1 MRNKRGRESYE
12 SLIASLRDAVRETE
26 DTASA
31 ISRLYDLVW
40 AIKDEKALREIQALA
55 GRMCTAGVSIMEYS
69 TRIDLAI
76 SLDTGVIASG
86 EAVLSGGGSGEC

>member
-31 ISRLYDLVW
+31 ISKLYDLVW
-40 AIKDEKALREIQALA
+40 AIKDEKALR
-55 GRMCTAGVSIMEYS
+55 
-69 TRIDLAI
+69 
-76 SLDTGVIASG
+76 
-86 EAVLSGGGSGEC
+86 

>member
-1 MRNKRGRESYE
+1 MTSKPRRKSYE
-12 SLIASLRDAVRETE
+12 SLIASLRDVVWETE

-31 ISRLYDLVW
+31 ISKLYDLVW
-40 AIKDEKALREIQALA
+40 AIGDEQTLSDIQALA
-55 GRMCTAGVSIMEYS
+55 GRLCTAGASIMEYS

-86 EAVLSGGGSGEC
+86 EAGSGAC

>member
-12 SLIASLRDAVRETE
+12 SLIASLRDVVHETE

-31 ISRLYDLVW
+31 ISKLYDLVW
-40 AIKDEKALREIQALA
+40 AIKDEQTLRDIQALV
-55 GRMCTAGVSIMEYS
+55 GRLCTAGASIQEYS

-86 EAVLSGGGSGEC
+86 EAGRNAR

>member
-12 SLIASLRDAVRETE
+12 SLIASLRDVVRETE

-31 ISRLYDLVW
+31 ISKLYDLLW
-40 AIKDEKALREIQALA
+40 AIKDEQTLNDIQALA
-55 GRMCTAGVSIMEYS
+55 GRLRDAGASIMGYS
-69 TRIDLAI
+69 TRINLAI

-86 EAVLSGGGSGEC
+86 EAGRYAR

>member
-1 MRNKRGRESYE
+1 MMPNKPSRESYE
-12 SLIASLRDAVRETE
+12 SLIASLRDAVWETE

-31 ISRLYDLVW
+31 ISKLYDLVW

-55 GRMCTAGVSIMEYS
+55 GRMCTAGASIMEYS

-76 SLDTGVIASG
+76 SLDTGVSAHSG
-86 EAVLSGGGSGEC
+86 VNRDAC

>member
-1 MRNKRGRESYE
+1 MTNKPRRTSYE
-12 SLIASLRDAVRETE
+12 SLIASLRDVVHETE

-31 ISRLYDLVW
+31 ISKLYDLVW
-40 AIKDEKALREIQALA
+40 TIKDEQTLRDIQALA
-55 GRMCTAGVSIMEYS
+55 GRLCTAGASIQEYS

-86 EAVLSGGGSGEC
+86 EAGRDAR

>member
-1 MRNKRGRESYE
+1 MMRNKRGRESYE
-12 SLIASLRDAVRETE
+12 SLIASLRDVVWETE

-31 ISRLYDLVW
+31 ISKLYDLVW
-40 AIKDEKALREIQALA
+40 AIKDEQTLREIQSLV
-55 GRMCTAGVSIMEYS
+55 GRLCTAGASIQEYS

-86 EAVLSGGGSGEC
+86 EAGRDAR

>member
-12 SLIASLRDAVRETE
+12 SLIVSLRDVVLETE

-31 ISRLYDLVW
+31 ISKLYELVW
-40 AIKDEKALREIQALA
+40 AIKDEQTQRDIQALI
-55 GRMCTAGVSIMEYS
+55 GRLTTASASIQGYS

-86 EAVLSGGGSGEC
+86 EAGRDAC

>member
-12 SLIASLRDAVRETE
+12 SLIASLRDVVWETE

-31 ISRLYDLVW
+31 ISKLYELVW
-40 AIKDEKALREIQALA
+40 AIKDEQTLRDIQALA
-55 GRMCTAGVSIMEYS
+55 GRMCTAGASIMEYS
-69 TRIDLAI
+69 TSIDLAI

-86 EAVLSGGGSGEC
+86 GVYRGER

>member
-1 MRNKRGRESYE
+1 MMRNKRRRESYE
-12 SLIASLRDAVRETE
+12 SLIASLRDVVWEIE

-31 ISRLYDLVW
+31 ISKLYDLVW
-40 AIKDEKALREIQALA
+40 AIKDEQTLRDIQALV
-55 GRMCTAGVSIMEYS
+55 GRLCTASSSIMGYS

-86 EAVLSGGGSGEC
+86 EAGSDAR

>member
-12 SLIASLRDAVRETE
+12 SLIASLRDVVLETE

-31 ISRLYDLVW
+31 ISKLYELVW
-40 AIKDEKALREIQALA
+40 AIKDEQTLRDIQALV
-55 GRMCTAGVSIMEYS
+55 GRLTTAGASVMEYS

-76 SLDTGVIASG
+76 SIDTGVIGA
-86 EAVLSGGGSGEC
+86 GSGVNPGAR

>member
-12 SLIASLRDAVRETE
+12 SLIASLRDVVLETE

-31 ISRLYDLVW
+31 ISKLYDLVW
-40 AIKDEKALREIQALA
+40 AIKDKQTLSDIQALA
-55 GRMCTAGVSIMEYS
+55 GRLCTAGASIMDYS
-69 TRIDLAI
+69 TRINLAI

-86 EAVLSGGGSGEC
+86 EAGRDAR

>member
-1 MRNKRGRESYE
+1 MRNKRGRESCE

-31 ISRLYDLVW
+31 ISRLYELIW

-55 GRMCTAGVSIMEYS
+55 GRMCTAGASIMEYS

-86 EAVLSGGGSGEC
+86 EAVLSGGGFGEC

>member
-12 SLIASLRDAVRETE
+12 SLIASLERWVHETE

-31 ISRLYDLVW
+31 ISKLYDLVW
-40 AIKDEKALREIQALA
+40 AIKDEQTLRDIQALA
-55 GRMCTAGVSIMEYS
+55 GRLCRAGASIMEYS

-86 EAVLSGGGSGEC
+86 EAGRDAC